1 MQHTFVSHV
10 KAELESAGYFF
21 QKDVDNYWNMVD
33 NSAQDNKACVI
44 ESNRSLGCLLRS
56 LAKQFN
62 IE

>member
-1 MQHTFVSHV
+1 MQHTFASYV

-21 QKDVDNYWNMVD
+21 QKDVDNYWNMVE
-33 NSAQDNKACVI
+33 NSVVI

>member
-1 MQHTFVSHV
+1 MQHTFASHV

-21 QKDVDNYWNMVD
+21 QKDVDNYWNMMD
-33 NSAQDNKACVI
+33 TSDKSTSVI

-56 LAKQFN
+56 LAKKFN

>member
-1 MQHTFVSHV
+1 MERTFASHV

-21 QKDVDNYWNMVD
+21 QKDVDNYWNMIEND
-33 NSAQDNKACVI
+33 KVI

>member
-1 MQHTFVSHV
+1 MEMTFASHV

-21 QKDVDNYWNMVD
+21 QKDVDNYWNMMDTSGV
-33 NSAQDNKACVI
+33 V
-44 ESNRSLGCLLRS
+44 ESNRNLGCLLIS

>member
-1 MQHTFVSHV
+1 MNQTFASHV
-10 KAELESAGYFF
+10 KAELESAGYSFT
-21 QKDVDNYWNMVD
+21 KDVDNYRSMVD
-33 NSAQDNKACVI
+33 TSVVV